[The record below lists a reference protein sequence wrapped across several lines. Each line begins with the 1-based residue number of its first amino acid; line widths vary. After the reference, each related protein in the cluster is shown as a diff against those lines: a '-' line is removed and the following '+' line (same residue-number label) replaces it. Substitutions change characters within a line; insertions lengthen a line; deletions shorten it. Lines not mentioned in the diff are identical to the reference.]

1 MKRKLCMVLALAMV
15 FSVGCASGGNN
26 STSTSAD
33 GAGGANSDET
43 TVLTPDLPDYDWGG
57 ENINFLVRGESAEPT
72 NFSHEIYAAEE
83 NGDVIN
89 DAVYRRNSAIQDRF
103 NVVIT
108 ETAQDDS
115 IDAVRNCVLADDGAF
130 DVVMVRPN
138 RMVTLAAEGL
148 LYDLYEVPYMN
159 MNGPWWDA
167 KTVENLTINDRLYFV
182 TGDIN
187 IMDNNATW
195 AMMFNKKLFDDYS
208 LAYPYDDVKNGS
220 WTLDKFISLAM
231 TGGKDLDGN
240 GEMDEFDQYGL
251 ITSNENVY
259 PLIVA
264 SGERIAVRDKSG
276 DITID
281 PNLEKIHGVLDKII
295 SLTSDKSATLYAE
308 AYMGKGYSNV
318 WSQVM
323 RASFREGRGL
333 MYISGILSTT
343 YLRDMEDEFGIIPLP
358 KADESQSEY
367 YTWMNL
373 NNSSTLAIPLSN
385 HNLEMTGMI
394 CEALAAE
401 SMTTLTP
408 AYYETTLSGKVARDE
423 DSIAM
428 LDIILNSVVF
438 DFANL
443 FNLGKVNSI
452 FYKGAQTGEN
462 TFISDYDSIRPAILE
477 QFDQTMDEYGKTNQ

>member
-1 MKRKLCMVLALAMV
+1 M
-15 FSVGCASGGNN
+15 
-26 STSTSAD
+26 
-33 GAGGANSDET
+33 
-43 TVLTPDLPDYDWGG
+43 
-57 ENINFLVRGESAEPT
+57 
-72 NFSHEIYAAEE
+72 
-83 NGDVIN
+83 
-89 DAVYRRNSAIQDRF
+89 
-103 NVVIT
+103 
-108 ETAQDDS
+108 
-115 IDAVRNCVLADDGAF
+115 
-130 DVVMVRPN
+130 
-138 RMVTLAAEGL
+138 
-148 LYDLYEVPYMN
+148 
-159 MNGPWWDA
+159 
-167 KTVENLTINDRLYFV
+167 
-182 TGDIN
+182 
-187 IMDNNATW
+187 
-195 AMMFNKKLFDDYS
+195 
-208 LAYPYDDVKNGS
+208 AYPYDDVTNGS

>member
-1 MKRKLCMVLALAMV
+1 MKKYICLLLVLGISL
-15 FSVGCASGGNN
+15 SVGCGSSKDGEP
-26 STSTSAD
+26 SQTDTSVGTDSV
-33 GAGGANSDET
+33 ET
-43 TVLTPDLPDYDWGG
+43 TAPGPDLPDHDWGG

-72 NFSHEIYAAEE
+72 NFSHEIYASEE

-89 DAVYRRNSAIQDRF
+89 DAVYRRNRAVQDRF

-115 IDAVRNCVLADDGAF
+115 VDAVRNSTLADDDAF

-138 RMVTLAAEGL
+138 RMVTLATEGL
-148 LYDLYEVPYMN
+148 LCDLFEIPYLDLSAQ
-159 MNGPWWDA
+159 WWDA

-195 AMMFNKKLFDDYS
+195 AMMFNKKLFDDYN
-208 LAYPYDDVKNGS
+208 LKYPYEDVRNGS

-231 TGGKDLDGN
+231 VGGDDLNGD

-251 ITSNENVY
+251 ITANENIY

-276 DITID
+276 NITID
-281 PNLEKIHGVLDKII
+281 PDLEKIHGTLDKII
-295 SLTSDKSATLYAE
+295 ALTSDKSVTLYAE
-308 AYMGKGYSNV
+308 AYQSKGYSNV

-358 KADESQSEY
+358 KYDEAQSEY

-373 NNSSTLAIPLSN
+373 NNSSSLAIPISN

-428 LDIILNSVVF
+428 LDIILNSGVF
-438 DFANL
+438 DFANM
-443 FNLGKVNSI
+443 FNLGKVNKI

-462 TFISDYDSIRPAILE
+462 TFMSDFDSIRPAIQEEFE
-477 QFDQTMDEYGKTNQ
+477 QLMAKYGKSAG